1 MKLFE
6 LMAKLSL
13 WPFDGEVRVVERPED
28 LLSEDM
34 FHAQRAIELPADMRG
49 AVHAARWPSGY
60 DRRNLH

>member
-6 LMAKLSL
+6 LMAKLRL

-28 LLSEDM
+28 RLNDDISY
-34 FHAQRAIELPADMRG
+34 AQRAIVLPAEMRG